1 MLPAPT
7 KWVIPPLEFCANQ
20 LYCLLFEDKS
30 IYICDL
36 FYVALGKFWNMF
48 LLHDSLIV
56 VLNRRQRKDR
66 HNIIQKN
73 KLIHFMSQEE
83 AFDETLKSW

>member
-1 MLPAPT
+1 MSNPSSWILCEST
-7 KWVIPPLEFCANQ
+7 V
-20 LYCLLFEDKS
+20 CLLFEDKS

-66 HNIIQKN
+66 QNIIQKN
-73 KLIHFMSQEE
+73 KLIHFMS
-83 AFDETLKSW
+83 

>member
-1 MLPAPT
+1 MSN
-7 KWVIPPLEFCANQ
+7 PPLEFCANQ
-20 LYCLLFEDKS
+20 LYCLLFKDKS

-66 HNIIQKN
+66 QNIIQKN
-73 KLIHFMSQEE
+73 KLIHFIS
-83 AFDETLKSW
+83 